1 MKAKKLALPAA
12 ILALVVLNI
21 IALNANHNVKQD
33 LVRQEAKTNTTKNA
47 LRARSEAVESLK
59 KEKTTIESSLRETR
73 QSAENLT
80 KENQSL
86 KVSLQNKREA
96 KAAEEKK
103 AQEAKAQ
110 QVAQAKEAAKTT
122 PQPVVQVASL
132 AGCQAISS
140 ILLANGISQAD
151 LPFALQIAQKE
162 SSCSPNAVNPNG
174 GACAYF
180 QELPCGKWGGTG
192 NIAGHIRGADA
203 YAKGRYGGWA
213 QAWASWQA
221 KHWW

>member
-1 MKAKKLALPAA
+1 M
-12 ILALVVLNI
+12 LNI

-33 LVRQEAKTNTTKNA
+33 LVRQEAKTNKAEQVLSNT
-47 LRARSEAVESLK
+47 SERVESLK

-110 QVAQAKEAAKTT
+110 QVAQAKEAATK
-122 PQPVVQVASL
+122 PQPVAQPVQAAAP

-213 QAWASWQA
+213 QAWASWQS
-221 KHWW
+221 KKWW

>member
-1 MKAKKLALPAA
+1 M
-12 ILALVVLNI
+12 LNI

-47 LRARSEAVESLK
+47 LKGVSERVESLK

-73 QSAENLT
+73 QNAENLT

-103 AQEAKAQ
+103 AQEVKAQ
-110 QVAQAKEAAKTT
+110 QAAQAKEAATK
-122 PQPVVQVASL
+122 PQPVAQPVQAAAP

-162 SSCSPNAVNPNG
+162 SSCNPNAVNPNG

-180 QELPCGKWGGTG
+180 QELPCGKWGGSANLG
-192 NIAGHIRGADA
+192 AHIRGADA

-213 QAWASWQA
+213 QAWASWQQ
-221 KHWW
+221 KRWW

>member
-1 MKAKKLALPAA
+1 M
-12 ILALVVLNI
+12 LNI

-33 LVRQEAKTNTTKNA
+33 LVRQEAKTNTTKHA
-47 LRARSEAVESLK
+47 LRGASERVESLK

-73 QSAENLT
+73 QNAENLT

-103 AQEAKAQ
+103 AQETKARQ
-110 QVAQAKEAAKTT
+110 EAQAKEAATKTA
-122 PQPVVQVASL
+122 PALVAPVVQAAAP

-162 SSCSPNAVNPNG
+162 SSCNPNAVNPNG

-180 QELPCGKWGGTG
+180 QELPCGKWGGTS

-203 YAKGRYGGWA
+203 YAKGRYGGWS

-221 KHWW
+221 KKWW

>member
-1 MKAKKLALPAA
+1 M
-12 ILALVVLNI
+12 LNI
-21 IALNANHNVKQD
+21 VALNANHNVKQD
-33 LVRQEAKTNTTKNA
+33 LVRQEAKTNTTENA
-47 LRARSEAVESLK
+47 LRGTSKAVESLK

-103 AQEAKAQ
+103 AQEVKAQ

-122 PQPVVQVASL
+122 PQSVAQPVVQAAAP

-162 SSCSPNAVNPNG
+162 SSCNPNAVNPNG

-192 NIAGHIRGADA
+192 NIAGHIRGADT
-203 YAKGRYGGWA
+203 YAKSRYGGWA

-221 KHWW
+221 KRWW

>member
-1 MKAKKLALPAA
+1 M
-12 ILALVVLNI
+12 LNI

-33 LVRQEAKTNTTKNA
+33 LVRQEAKTNTTQNA
-47 LRARSEAVESLK
+47 LRGVSERVESLK
-59 KEKTTIESSLRETR
+59 KEKMTIESSLRETR
-73 QSAENLT
+73 QNAENLT

-110 QVAQAKEAAKTT
+110 QEAQAKEAATKTIQ
-122 PQPVVQVASL
+122 PAAQPVQAAAP

-162 SSCSPNAVNPNG
+162 SSCNPNAVNPNG

-213 QAWASWQA
+213 QAWTSWQQ
-221 KHWW
+221 KRWW

>member
-1 MKAKKLALPAA
+1 M
-12 ILALVVLNI
+12 LNI

-33 LVRQEAKTNTTKNA
+33 LVRQEAKTNTTENA
-47 LRARSEAVESLK
+47 LRGTSKAVESLK

-73 QSAENLT
+73 QNAENLT

-103 AQEAKAQ
+103 VQEAKAQ
-110 QVAQAKEAAKTT
+110 QVAQAKEAATKTAPT
-122 PQPVVQVASL
+122 LVAPVVQAAAP

-162 SSCSPNAVNPNG
+162 SSCNPNAVNPNG

-221 KHWW
+221 KKWW

>member
-1 MKAKKLALPAA
+1 M
-12 ILALVVLNI
+12 LNI

-73 QSAENLT
+73 QNAENLT

-86 KVSLQNKREA
+86 KVSLQNKQEA

-103 AQEAKAQ
+103 TQEVKAQ
-110 QVAQAKEAAKTT
+110 QVAQAKEAATKTT
-122 PQPVVQVASL
+122 AQPVAQTVSAP

-151 LPFALQIAQKE
+151 LPYALNIAQKE
-162 SSCSPNAVNPNG
+162 SSCNPNAVNSNG

-192 NIAGHIRGADA
+192 NIAGHIQGADA

-213 QAWASWQA
+213 QAWASWQQ
-221 KHWW
+221 KRWW

>member
-1 MKAKKLALPAA
+1 M
-12 ILALVVLNI
+12 LNI

-73 QSAENLT
+73 QNAEKLT

-103 AQEAKAQ
+103 AQEVKAQ
-110 QVAQAKEAAKTT
+110 QVAQAKEAAAKTT
-122 PQPVVQVASL
+122 AQPVVTQQVSAP

-162 SSCSPNAVNPNG
+162 SSCNPNAVNPNG

-180 QELPCGKWGGTG
+180 QELPCGKWGGTA

-221 KHWW
+221 KRWW

>member
-1 MKAKKLALPAA
+1 M
-12 ILALVVLNI
+12 LNI

-33 LVRQEAKTNTTKNA
+33 LVRQEAKTN
-47 LRARSEAVESLK
+47 RAEHVLSSTSERVESLK

-73 QSAENLT
+73 QNAENLT

-103 AQEAKAQ
+103 AQEVKAQ
-110 QVAQAKEAAKTT
+110 QAAQAKEAAKTT
-122 PQPVVQVASL
+122 PQPVVQAAAP

-151 LPFALQIAQKE
+151 LPYALNIAQKE
-162 SSCSPNAVNPNG
+162 SSCNPNAVNPNG

-180 QELPCGKWGGTG
+180 QELPCGKWGGSANLG
-192 NIAGHIRGADA
+192 AHIRGADA

-213 QAWASWQA
+213 RAWAAWQA

>member
-1 MKAKKLALPAA
+1 M
-12 ILALVVLNI
+12 NI
-21 IALNANHNVKQD
+21 IALNANHNAKQD

-47 LRARSEAVESLK
+47 LRDTSERVESLK

-73 QSAENLT
+73 QNAENLT

-122 PQPVVQVASL
+122 PQPVVQAASP

-213 QAWASWQA
+213 QAWASWQS
-221 KHWW
+221 KKWW

>member
-1 MKAKKLALPAA
+1 M
-12 ILALVVLNI
+12 LNI

-47 LRARSEAVESLK
+47 LIGVSERVESLK

-73 QSAENLT
+73 QNAENLT

-110 QVAQAKEAAKTT
+110 QAAQAKETVKTT
-122 PQPVVQVASL
+122 PQPVVQAASP

-213 QAWASWQA
+213 QAWASWQS
-221 KHWW
+221 KKWW

>member
-1 MKAKKLALPAA
+1 M
-12 ILALVVLNI
+12 LNI

-33 LVRQEAKTNTTKNA
+33 LVRQEAKTNTTQNA

-73 QSAENLT
+73 QNAENLT

-96 KAAEEKK
+96 KATEEKK
-103 AQEAKAQ
+103 AQEVKAQ

-122 PQPVVQVASL
+122 PQPVAVVRAAAP

-151 LPFALQIAQKE
+151 LPYALNIAQKE
-162 SSCSPNAVNPNG
+162 SSCNPNAVNPNG

>member
-1 MKAKKLALPAA
+1 M
-12 ILALVVLNI
+12 LNI
-21 IALNANHNVKQD
+21 IALNANHNAKQD
-33 LVRQEAKTNTTKNA
+33 LVRQEAKTN
-47 LRARSEAVESLK
+47 RAEHVLSSTSERVESLK

-73 QSAENLT
+73 QNAENLT

-96 KAAEEKK
+96 KAVEEKK

-122 PQPVVQVASL
+122 PAPVAPVVQAAAP

-151 LPFALQIAQKE
+151 LPYALQIAQKE
-162 SSCSPNAVNPNG
+162 SSCNPNAVNPNG

-180 QELPCGKWGGTG
+180 QELPCGKWGGIG

>member
-1 MKAKKLALPAA
+1 M
-12 ILALVVLNI
+12 LNI
-21 IALNANHNVKQD
+21 IALNANHNVKKD

-47 LRARSEAVESLK
+47 LKGVSERVESLK

-73 QSAENLT
+73 QNAENLT

-110 QVAQAKEAAKTT
+110 QEAQAKEAATK
-122 PQPVVQVASL
+122 PQPAPVVQAAAP

-162 SSCSPNAVNPNG
+162 SSCNPNAVNPNG

-180 QELPCGKWGGTG
+180 QELPCGKWGGSANLG
-192 NIAGHIRGADA
+192 AHIRGADA

-213 QAWASWQA
+213 QAWAAWQQ
-221 KHWW
+221 KRWW

>member
-1 MKAKKLALPAA
+1 M
-12 ILALVVLNI
+12 LNI

-33 LVRQEAKTNTTKNA
+33 LVRQEAKTNTTKHA
-47 LRARSEAVESLK
+47 LRARSEAVESLR
-59 KEKTTIESSLRETR
+59 KEKATIESSLRETR
-73 QSAENLT
+73 QNAENLT

-110 QVAQAKEAAKTT
+110 QEAKAKEAAKTVAQ
-122 PQPVVQVASL
+122 PAPVVQAAAP

-151 LPFALQIAQKE
+151 LPYALNIAQKE
-162 SSCSPNAVNPNG
+162 SSCNPNAVNPNG

-192 NIAGHIRGADA
+192 NIAGHIRGADT
-203 YAKGRYGGWA
+203 YAKSRYGGWA

>member
-1 MKAKKLALPAA
+1 M
-12 ILALVVLNI
+12 LNI

-33 LVRQEAKTNTTKNA
+33 LARQEAKTNTTKQV
-47 LRARSEAVESLK
+47 LSRTSERVESLK

-73 QSAENLT
+73 QNADNLT

-103 AQEAKAQ
+103 TQEVKAQ
-110 QVAQAKEAAKTT
+110 QVVQAKEAAKTT
-122 PQPVVQVASL
+122 PQPTPVVQVSAP

-151 LPFALQIAQKE
+151 LPFALNIAQKE
-162 SSCSPNAVNPNG
+162 SSCNPNAVNPNG

-213 QAWASWQA
+213 QAWASWQS
-221 KHWW
+221 KRWW

>member
-1 MKAKKLALPAA
+1 M
-12 ILALVVLNI
+12 LNI

-33 LVRQEAKTNTTKNA
+33 LVRQEAKTNTTQNA
-47 LRARSEAVESLK
+47 LRGVSGRVESLK
-59 KEKTTIESSLRETR
+59 KEKATIESSLRETR
-73 QSAENLT
+73 QNAENLT

-103 AQEAKAQ
+103 AQEVKTQ

-122 PQPVVQVASL
+122 PQPAPVVQVAAP

-162 SSCSPNAVNPNG
+162 SSCNPNAVNPNG

-213 QAWASWQA
+213 QAWASWQS
-221 KHWW
+221 KRWW

>member
-1 MKAKKLALPAA
+1 M
-12 ILALVVLNI
+12 LNI

-33 LVRQEAKTNTTKNA
+33 LVRQEAKTNTTENA
-47 LRARSEAVESLK
+47 LRSTSKAVESLK

-73 QSAENLT
+73 QNAENLT

-103 AQEAKAQ
+103 TQEAKTQ
-110 QVAQAKEAAKTT
+110 QVAQAKEAAKTVAQSA
-122 PQPVVQVASL
+122 PAVQAAAP
-132 AGCQAISS
+132 AGCQTISS

-151 LPFALQIAQKE
+151 LPYALNIAQKE
-162 SSCSPNAVNPNG
+162 SSCNPNAVNPNG

-213 QAWASWQA
+213 QAWASWQI

>member
-1 MKAKKLALPAA
+1 M
-12 ILALVVLNI
+12 LNI

-33 LVRQEAKTNTTKNA
+33 LVRQEAKTN
-47 LRARSEAVESLK
+47 RAEHVLSSTSERVESLK

-73 QSAENLT
+73 QNAENLT

-103 AQEAKAQ
+103 VQEAKAQ
-110 QVAQAKEAAKTT
+110 QEAKAKEAATK
-122 PQPVVQVASL
+122 PVQPVAQPAQAAAP
-132 AGCQAISS
+132 AGCQAIGS

>member
-1 MKAKKLALPAA
+1 M
-12 ILALVVLNI
+12 LNI

-33 LVRQEAKTNTTKNA
+33 LVRQEAKTNKAEQVLSNT
-47 LRARSEAVESLK
+47 SERVESLK

-73 QSAENLT
+73 QNAENLT

-103 AQEAKAQ
+103 TQEVKAQ
-110 QVAQAKEAAKTT
+110 QVAQTKEAAKTA
-122 PQPVVQVASL
+122 PQPAPVIQAAAP

-151 LPFALQIAQKE
+151 VPFALQIAQKE
-162 SSCSPNAVNPNG
+162 SNCNPNAVNHNG

-213 QAWASWQA
+213 QAWASWQS
-221 KHWW
+221 KRWW

>member
-1 MKAKKLALPAA
+1 M
-12 ILALVVLNI
+12 LNI
-21 IALNANHNVKQD
+21 IALNANHSAKQD

-47 LRARSEAVESLK
+47 LRSTSEVVESLK

-73 QSAENLT
+73 QNAENLT
-80 KENQSL
+80 RENQSL

-103 AQEAKAQ
+103 TQEAKAQ
-110 QVAQAKEAAKTT
+110 QGAQAKEAATK
-122 PQPVVQVASL
+122 PQPVPVVQAAAP

-162 SSCSPNAVNPNG
+162 SSCNPNAVNPNG

-180 QELPCGKWGGTG
+180 QELPCGKWGGTS

-213 QAWASWQA
+213 HAWASWQA
-221 KHWW
+221 KKWW

>member
-1 MKAKKLALPAA
+1 M
-12 ILALVVLNI
+12 LNI

-33 LVRQEAKTNTTKNA
+33 LVRQEAKTNTTKQT
-47 LRARSEAVESLK
+47 LSSVSERVESLK

-73 QSAENLT
+73 QNAENLT

-103 AQEAKAQ
+103 AQEVKAQ
-110 QVAQAKEAAKTT
+110 QVAQAKEAATKTIA
-122 PQPVVQVASL
+122 QPVVQTVSAP
-132 AGCQAISS
+132 AGCRAISS

-151 LPFALQIAQKE
+151 LPYALNIAQKE
-162 SSCSPNAVNPNG
+162 SGCNPNAVNPNG

-180 QELPCGKWGGTG
+180 QELPCGKWGGTA
-192 NIAGHIRGADA
+192 NIAGHIKGADT

-221 KHWW
+221 KRWW

>member
-1 MKAKKLALPAA
+1 M
-12 ILALVVLNI
+12 LNI

-73 QSAENLT
+73 RNAENLT

-110 QVAQAKEAAKTT
+110 QEAQAKEAATKTQS
-122 PQPVVQVASL
+122 QPVAQPVQAAAP
-132 AGCQAISS
+132 AGCQAVSS

-151 LPFALQIAQKE
+151 LPYALNIAQKE
-162 SSCSPNAVNPNG
+162 SSCNPNAVNPNG

-213 QAWASWQA
+213 QAWASWQS
-221 KHWW
+221 KRWW

>member
-1 MKAKKLALPAA
+1 M
-12 ILALVVLNI
+12 LNI

-33 LVRQEAKTNTTKNA
+33 LVRQEAKTNTTKQV
-47 LRARSEAVESLK
+47 LSRTSEAVESLK

-73 QSAENLT
+73 QNAENLT

-110 QVAQAKEAAKTT
+110 QEAQAKEAATK
-122 PQPVVQVASL
+122 PQPVAQPIPVAAP

-162 SSCSPNAVNPNG
+162 SSCNPNAVNPNG

-213 QAWASWQA
+213 QAWASWQS
-221 KHWW
+221 KRWW

>member
-1 MKAKKLALPAA
+1 M
-12 ILALVVLNI
+12 LALVVLNI

-33 LVRQEAKTNTTKNA
+33 LVRQEAKTNTTQNA

-73 QSAENLT
+73 QNAENLT

-103 AQEAKAQ
+103 AQETKARQ
-110 QVAQAKEAAKTT
+110 EAQAKEAATKT
-122 PQPVVQVASL
+122 QPVAQPVQAASP

-162 SSCSPNAVNPNG
+162 SSCNPNAVNPNG

-213 QAWASWQA
+213 QAWASWQS
-221 KHWW
+221 KRWW

>member
-1 MKAKKLALPAA
+1 M
-12 ILALVVLNI
+12 LNI

-33 LVRQEAKTNTTKNA
+33 LVRQEAKTNTTENA
-47 LRARSEAVESLK
+47 LRGVSERVESLK
-59 KEKTTIESSLRETR
+59 KEKTAIDSSLRETR
-73 QSAENLT
+73 QNAENLT

-103 AQEAKAQ
+103 AQEVKTQ
-110 QVAQAKEAAKTT
+110 QVAQAKEAAKTA
-122 PQPVVQVASL
+122 PQPVPVVQAAAP

-140 ILLANGISQAD
+140 ILLANGVSQAD
-151 LPFALQIAQKE
+151 LPFALNIAQKE
-162 SSCSPNAVNPNG
+162 SSCNPNAVNPNG

-180 QELPCGKWGGTG
+180 QELPCGKWGGTD
-192 NIAGHIRGADA
+192 NIAGHIRGADS
-203 YAKGRYGGWA
+203 YAKNRYGSWA

>member
-1 MKAKKLALPAA
+1 M
-12 ILALVVLNI
+12 LNI

-33 LVRQEAKTNTTKNA
+33 LVRQEAKTNTTKHA
-47 LRARSEAVESLK
+47 LRGVSERVESLK

-73 QSAENLT
+73 QNAENLT

-122 PQPVVQVASL
+122 PQPAPVVQAAAP

-162 SSCSPNAVNPNG
+162 SSCNPNAVNPNG

-213 QAWASWQA
+213 QAWASWQS

>member
-1 MKAKKLALPAA
+1 M
-12 ILALVVLNI
+12 LNI

-73 QSAENLT
+73 QNAENLT

-110 QVAQAKEAAKTT
+110 QVAQAKEAATKIQLVAV
-122 PQPVVQVASL
+122 QPVQTASAP

-162 SSCSPNAVNPNG
+162 SSCNPNAVNPNG

-221 KHWW
+221 KKWW

>member
-1 MKAKKLALPAA
+1 M
-12 ILALVVLNI
+12 LNI
-21 IALNANHNVKQD
+21 VALNANHNVKQD
-33 LVRQEAKTNTTKNA
+33 LVRQEAKTNTTENA
-47 LRARSEAVESLK
+47 LRGTSKAVESLK

-73 QSAENLT
+73 QNAENLT

-96 KAAEEKK
+96 RAAEEKK
-103 AQEAKAQ
+103 AQETKAQ
-110 QVAQAKEAAKTT
+110 QVAQAEEAAKTT
-122 PQPVVQVASL
+122 PQPAPVVQAAAP

-162 SSCSPNAVNPNG
+162 SSCNPNAVNPNG

-192 NIAGHIRGADA
+192 NIAGHIRGADT
-203 YAKGRYGGWA
+203 YAKSRYGGWA

>member
-1 MKAKKLALPAA
+1 M
-12 ILALVVLNI
+12 LNI
-21 IALNANHNVKQD
+21 IALNANHNVRQD
-33 LVRQEAKTNTTKNA
+33 LVRQEAKTNTAKNA
-47 LRARSEAVESLK
+47 LKARSEAVESLK

-73 QSAENLT
+73 QNAENLT

-86 KVSLQNKREA
+86 KVSLQNKREV
-96 KAAEEKK
+96 KAAEEK
-103 AQEAKAQ
+103 KAQ
-110 QVAQAKEAAKTT
+110 QVAQAKETAKTA
-122 PQPVVQVASL
+122 PQPAAVVQAAAP
-132 AGCQAISS
+132 AGCQSISS

-162 SSCSPNAVNPNG
+162 SSCNPNAVNPNG

-213 QAWASWQA
+213 QAWASWQI

>member
-1 MKAKKLALPAA
+1 M
-12 ILALVVLNI
+12 LNI

-33 LVRQEAKTNTTKNA
+33 LVRQEAKTNTTKHA
-47 LRARSEAVESLK
+47 LRGASERVESLK

-73 QSAENLT
+73 QNAENLT

-103 AQEAKAQ
+103 AQETKARQ
-110 QVAQAKEAAKTT
+110 EAQAKEAATKTA
-122 PQPVVQVASL
+122 PALVAPVVQAAAP

-162 SSCSPNAVNPNG
+162 SSCNPNAVNPNG

-180 QELPCGKWGGTG
+180 QELPCGKWGGTS

-221 KHWW
+221 KKWW

>member
-1 MKAKKLALPAA
+1 M
-12 ILALVVLNI
+12 LNI
-21 IALNANHNVKQD
+21 IALDANHNVKQD

-73 QSAENLT
+73 QNAENLT

-110 QVAQAKEAAKTT
+110 QEAQAKEAATK
-122 PQPVVQVASL
+122 PQPVAQPIPVAAP

-213 QAWASWQA
+213 QAWAAWQI

>member
-1 MKAKKLALPAA
+1 M
-12 ILALVVLNI
+12 LNI

-33 LVRQEAKTNTTKNA
+33 LVRQEAKTNTTKNE

-73 QSAENLT
+73 QNAENLT
-80 KENQSL
+80 RENQSL

-96 KAAEEKK
+96 KAAEGKK

-110 QVAQAKEAAKTT
+110 QGAQAKEAATKTQ
-122 PQPVVQVASL
+122 PAAQPVAQATAP

-151 LPFALQIAQKE
+151 LPYALNIAQKE
-162 SSCSPNAVNPNG
+162 SSCNPSAVNPNG

-180 QELPCGKWGGTG
+180 QELPCGKWGGSANLG
-192 NIAGHIRGADA
+192 AHIRGADA
-203 YAKGRYGGWA
+203 YAKSRYGGWA

-221 KHWW
+221 KRWW

>member
-1 MKAKKLALPAA
+1 M
-12 ILALVVLNI
+12 LNI

-73 QSAENLT
+73 QNAENLT

-110 QVAQAKEAAKTT
+110 QEAQAKEAATKTVA
-122 PQPVVQVASL
+122 QPVVQPVQAAAP

-162 SSCSPNAVNPNG
+162 SSCNPNAVNPNG

-192 NIAGHIRGADA
+192 NVAGHIRGADA
-203 YAKGRYGGWA
+203 YAKNRYGGWA
-213 QAWASWQA
+213 QAWASWQQ
-221 KHWW
+221 KRWW

>member
-1 MKAKKLALPAA
+1 M
-12 ILALVVLNI
+12 LNI

-33 LVRQEAKTNTTKNA
+33 LVRQEAKTNTTQNA
-47 LRARSEAVESLK
+47 LKGVSERVESLK

-73 QSAENLT
+73 QNAENLT

-110 QVAQAKEAAKTT
+110 QEAQAKEAATKTV
-122 PQPVVQVASL
+122 QPVAQSVQVAAP

-140 ILLANGISQAD
+140 ILLANGISQVD

-162 SSCSPNAVNPNG
+162 SSCNPSAVNPNG

-213 QAWASWQA
+213 QAWASWQQ
-221 KHWW
+221 KRWW

>member
-1 MKAKKLALPAA
+1 M
-12 ILALVVLNI
+12 LNI

-33 LVRQEAKTNTTKNA
+33 LVRQEAKTNTTQNA
-47 LRARSEAVESLK
+47 LRGVSERVESLK

-73 QSAENLT
+73 QNAENLT

-103 AQEAKAQ
+103 AQEGKAQ

-122 PQPVVQVASL
+122 PQSVAQPVVQAATP

-151 LPFALQIAQKE
+151 LPYALNIAQKE
-162 SSCSPNAVNPNG
+162 SSCNPNAVNPNG

-221 KHWW
+221 KRWW

>member
-1 MKAKKLALPAA
+1 M
-12 ILALVVLNI
+12 LNI

-33 LVRQEAKTNTTKNA
+33 LVRQEAKTNTTENA
-47 LRARSEAVESLK
+47 LRGTSKAVESLK

-73 QSAENLT
+73 QNAENLT

-96 KAAEEKK
+96 KVAEEKK
-103 AQEAKAQ
+103 AQEVKAQ
-110 QVAQAKEAAKTT
+110 QVAQAKEAATKIA
-122 PQPVVQVASL
+122 PQPVAIVQAAAP

-151 LPFALQIAQKE
+151 LPFALNIAQKE
-162 SSCSPNAVNPNG
+162 SSCNPNAVNPNG

-213 QAWASWQA
+213 QAWAAWQT
-221 KHWW
+221 KKWW

>member
-1 MKAKKLALPAA
+1 M
-12 ILALVVLNI
+12 LNI
-21 IALNANHNVKQD
+21 IALNANRNVKQD

-73 QSAENLT
+73 QNAENLT

-110 QVAQAKEAAKTT
+110 QEAQAKEAATKTT
-122 PQPVVQVASL
+122 PAPVAPVVQAAAP

-151 LPFALQIAQKE
+151 LPFALNIAQKE
-162 SSCSPNAVNPNG
+162 SSCNPNAVNPNG

-192 NIAGHIRGADA
+192 NIASHIRGADA

>member
-1 MKAKKLALPAA
+1 M
-12 ILALVVLNI
+12 LNI

-73 QSAENLT
+73 QNAENLA

-103 AQEAKAQ
+103 AQEVKAQ
-110 QVAQAKEAAKTT
+110 QEAQAKEAATKTA
-122 PQPVVQVASL
+122 QPVAQPVQAAAP

-162 SSCSPNAVNPNG
+162 SSCNPNAVNPNG

-213 QAWASWQA
+213 QAWASWQS
-221 KHWW
+221 KRWW

>member
-1 MKAKKLALPAA
+1 M
-12 ILALVVLNI
+12 LNI
-21 IALNANHNVKQD
+21 IALNANHNVKKD
-33 LVRQEAKTNTTKNA
+33 LVRQEAKTNTTENA
-47 LRARSEAVESLK
+47 LRGTSKAVESLK

-103 AQEAKAQ
+103 AQEVKAQ
-110 QVAQAKEAAKTT
+110 QVAQAKEAATKTT
-122 PQPVVQVASL
+122 PQLVAAVQAAAP

-151 LPFALQIAQKE
+151 LPYALNIAQKE
-162 SSCSPNAVNPNG
+162 SSCNPNAVNPNG

-192 NIAGHIRGADA
+192 NIAGHIKGADT
-203 YAKGRYGGWA
+203 YAKSRYGGWA

-221 KHWW
+221 KRWW